1 MKGEMKLETNFI
13 FAVIA
18 IMSESS
24 NNDGLG
30 VFVPFN
36 EVLNSDL
43 DLLNVLSVENK
54 DIALKFEGT

>member
-43 DLLNVLSVENK
+43 DLLNVLSVEKK